1 MNVTTKK
8 ESSLGSCVYEEECH
22 YFLRENGIIA
32 RSTYTSI
39 MEMRSATA
47 S

>member
-8 ESSLGSCVYEEECH
+8 ESSLESWAYEEECH

-39 MEMRSATA
+39 MEMQNATA

>member
-8 ESSLGSCVYEEECH
+8 ESSLDSWAYEEECH
-22 YFLRENGIIA
+22 YLLRENGIIA

-39 MEMRSATA
+39 MEMRIATA